1 MKNKLLLS
9 CLITLY
15 LFFISS
21 IQVSADGVGQLVE
34 LTDDQQEIL
43 SLLHLRQTNFYSID
57 YENENSS
64 YIIRWEKLQGDGS
77 WQAMELVNEVYDG
90 GKLLLSANLEDFIR
104 VGILTEDGELNTYE
118 FLSSSLP
125 NRIERDNRMEALLGN
140 WEDDI
145 EITANKREPLAFFI
159 LRDSDHSYSLNI
171 EEISSD
177 YEKPGFEV
185 EGIKDVFALTI
196 EFIDGE

>member
-1 MKNKLLLS
+1 MKETIEWKL
-9 CLITLY
+9 Y
-15 LFFISS
+15 
-21 IQVSADGVGQLVE
+21 
-34 LTDDQQEIL
+34 
-43 SLLHLRQTNFYSID
+43 
-57 YENENSS
+57 
-64 YIIRWEKLQGDGS
+64 
-77 WQAMELVNEVYDG
+77 
-90 GKLLLSANLEDFIR
+90 
-104 VGILTEDGELNTYE
+104 
-118 FLSSSLP
+118 
-125 NRIERDNRMEALLGN
+125 LGN